1 LDGELYMN
9 NFIFKKIKVMFPL
22 SAGDFVT
29 MAILETAA
37 MAAGFVLIYLGKD
50 IIFIT
55 LIFMLSVVLISR
67 FTHGY
72 FFGSF
77 SSLISAIAI
86 NILYSEFSPSKNSL
100 TSLNY
105 LLSFTCVFTCIIS
118 VSIITCA
125 LTEQSREK
133 EKIRIQAEKEKIKS
147 NFLRAIS
154 HDLRTPL
161 TSILGSNSAVL
172 ENFDTLSREEMI
184 ALLKNV
190 NEESQWLIRMVE
202 NILSI
207 TRIDANDAKI
217 SKQYEAVEEIVGEAV
232 QKFKKRFPAQAV
244 TVKVPQELL
253 LVPVDAVLIEQ
264 VLINLLENVI
274 KHSGGSDIIT
284 VSVTREKDDAVFEV
298 SDNGRGISA
307 EVFPKLFKGEIPGK
321 ENNCLDK
328 SLGIGLSVCM
338 SIIKA
343 HGGTIE
349 AENRNNGGATV
360 RFRLPLEGEEHYE
373 QQADYTYS

>member
-1 LDGELYMN
+1 MN
-9 NFIFKKIKVMFPL
+9 NFILKKIKVLFPL

-29 MAILETAA
+29 MAVLETAA

-50 IIFIT
+50 IIFVT

-105 LLSFTCVFTCIIS
+105 LLSFTCVFVCVIS

-190 NEESQWLIRMVE
+190 NEESLWLIRMVE

-232 QKFKKRFPAQAV
+232 QKFKKRFPTQAV
-244 TVKVPQELL
+244 TVKVPQEIL

-284 VSVTREKDDAVFEV
+284 VSVTQEKDDAVFEV

-307 EVFPKLFKGEIPGK
+307 EVFPQLFIGEIHGK

-349 AENRNNGGATV
+349 AENRKNGGATV